1 MTKAIAP
8 KKIPELP
15 EGRTAWAR
23 STKRAGVM
31 FHAHSAGF
39 TACNSVV
46 LDRHQSETASGLGDM
61 QYWGVCPRCLAKV
74 VK

>member
-8 KKIPELP
+8 KEMPALP
-15 EGRTAWAR
+15 KGKTAWAR
-23 STKRAGVM
+23 STKRAGGM
-31 FHAHSAGF
+31 FHAHALGF

-46 LDRHQSETASGLGDM
+46 LDRHFCEAAENLSSM

-74 VK
+74 EK